1 MKHPFDT
8 SKNFF
13 TKIAAHKKK
22 IAVLLIAVMILPY
35 LTQTFLERQEQKRE
49 EKAVEE
55 AAQKVVDLQN
65 EALDRFSD
73 YVTQSDYDNGLKEIN
88 GLIQM
93 DGSNPQYFLKR
104 AGLYVL
110 LDQRDLA
117 LDDLNTTLA
126 LSPDL
131 YDALQLRS
139 QIYDEKWEYESAI
152 ADYQKMYELDST
164 QKDVLMYIADCY
176 QQLPDYEKAIEAYDT
191 AAGELPEYA
200 SAIAYARGVCYY
212 STEEFDKAVTD
223 FLDYYSTDPDD
234 GELNFLIGSCYM
246 NLEKETDAKPYLLKA
261 LNGTSYLPETNFYLG
276 SISMDEED
284 YEAAIPYFTAAIEG
298 DCFTDF
304 SSYNRGV
311 CYLHT
316 DQAEE
321 AVSDFQYAVEHTTD
335 PQLLSDSQNILDQI
349 TPKS

>member
-1 MKHPFDT
+1 MKHPFVNA
-8 SKNFF
+8 KNFF
-13 TKIAAHKKK
+13 SKISAHKKK
-22 IAVLLIAVMILPY
+22 IAILLIAVMVIPY
-35 LTQTFLERQEQKRE
+35 VSQIFLERLDQKR
-49 EKAVEE
+49 AQTAAEE
-55 AAQKVVDLQN
+55 AAQKVADLQN
-65 EALDRFSD
+65 DSLDRFSD
-73 YVTQSDYDNGLKEIN
+73 YVVQNDYEHALEEIN

-93 DGSNPQYFLKR
+93 DGTNPQYYLKR

-110 LDQRDLA
+110 LDQREEA
-117 LDDLNTTLA
+117 LDDLNMTLT

-139 QIYDEKWEYESAI
+139 QLYDENGQYEEAI
-152 ADYQKMYELDST
+152 ADYQKMYDLDST

-176 QQLPDYEKAIEAYDT
+176 QQLPDYEKAIEAYDI
-191 AAGELPEYA
+191 AARELPEYA

-212 STEEFDKAVTD
+212 STEEFDKAVSD
-223 FLDYYSTDPDD
+223 FLDYYSTDPED

-246 NLEKETDAKPYLLKA
+246 NLEKDTDARPYLLKA
-261 LNGTSYLPETNFYLG
+261 LHGTSYLPETNFYLG

-316 DQAEE
+316 DQSDK
-321 AVSDFQYAVEHTTD
+321 AVADFRYVTEHSSDA
-335 PQLLSDSQNILDQI
+335 QLLADSQNILDQI